1 MTQRREM
8 SRERGVLAASLVPL
22 PLPLPEAGQ
31 VRGSRSHTP
40 GDGSY
45 RTWGLPPNHPAYGGR
60 RAERKP
66 EVTEPRGLDGVA
78 LQLMLQRPRV
88 RGTEA
93 QGTSYWRD
101 TDYREGTGEKKLLQE
116 KKNTCCER
124 LIGSHPRDSC
134 HSDLE
139 NVGDKRTRPDTGL
152 GRQNQGQPRSG
163 GRDTELKPLG
173 PKQFSPEKR
182 DGEREGPV

>member
-8 SRERGVLAASLVPL
+8 SRERGVLAASLVPLPL

-66 EVTEPRGLDGVA
+66 EVTEPRGLDRVA

-116 KKNTCCER
+116 KKKKT
-124 LIGSHPRDSC
+124 LAVRDSSVPIHATAVTAILKTWEIKEPAQTLDSAC
-134 HSDLE
+134 
-139 NVGDKRTRPDTGL
+139 RTRDSL
-152 GRQNQGQPRSG
+152 AA
-163 GRDTELKPLG
+163 RDVTL
-173 PKQFSPEKR
+173 S
-182 DGEREGPV
+182 

>member
-22 PLPLPEAGQ
+22 LLPLPEAGQ

-40 GDGSY
+40 QGTEATFQDVGPSPESPRIRREKSREEARGDRAQRAGQS
-45 RTWGLPPNHPAYGGR
+45 RTAVNA
-60 RAERKP
+60 P
-66 EVTEPRGLDGVA
+66 E
-78 LQLMLQRPRV
+78 RPRV

-116 KKNTCCER
+116 KKKKKH
-124 LIGSHPRDSC
+124 L
-134 HSDLE
+134 L
-139 NVGDKRTRPDTGL
+139 
-152 GRQNQGQPRSG
+152 
-163 GRDTELKPLG
+163 
-173 PKQFSPEKR
+173 
-182 DGEREGPV
+182 